1 MSSLIKLGQGL
12 KIPMYKAISISVFFI
27 SKMKMD
33 PGVYVETVRKRL
45 KVVPDGLGL

>member
-1 MSSLIKLGQGL
+1 MSNLIKLGKVL
-12 KIPMYKAISISVFFI
+12 KAISISVFFN

-33 PGVYVETVRKRL
+33 PGVNVETVRKRL